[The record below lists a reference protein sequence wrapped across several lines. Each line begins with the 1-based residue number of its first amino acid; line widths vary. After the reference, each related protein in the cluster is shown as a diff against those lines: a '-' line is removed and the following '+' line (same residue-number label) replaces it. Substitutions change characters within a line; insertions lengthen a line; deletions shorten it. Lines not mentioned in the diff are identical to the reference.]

1 MLDYFRRFPARGFQA
16 ASDQDTPPESTR
28 VAESGSCCESVRP
41 IDPYTDHAGV
51 SATARPP
58 LTSVR
63 VRARPSASIA
73 SLSFTTCDCESV
85 PVSHARSESASSMA
99 PPAKTEP
106 LEKYPVD

>member
-41 IDPYTDHAGV
+41 SDPYTDHAGV

-58 LTSVR
+58 VTSVR
-63 VRARPSASIA
+63 VRARPRESSAA
-73 SLSFTTCDCESV
+73 LFFTTCDCESA
-85 PVSHARSESASSMA
+85 PVSHARSDTAASIA
-99 PPAKTEP
+99 PLANTDP
-106 LEKYPVD
+106 LEKY